1 MKSSYLSHVKETLM
15 KLSEKIAE
23 FFDPFTKNPPI
34 VYNMPQENVGTFA
47 NQLVEKNTKFMD
59 QMCENKLQL
68 LPINQR
74 KISQFS
80 YWSV

>member
-1 MKSSYLSHVKETLM
+1 MKV
-15 KLSEKIAE
+15 SEKITE
-23 FFDPFTKNPPI
+23 FFDPFTKNSPI
-34 VYNMPQENVGTFA
+34 VSNMPQKNPRRTFA
-47 NQLVEKNTKFMD
+47 NQSVEKNTKFMD

-80 YWSV
+80 YWSVKKREIHQ

>member
-1 MKSSYLSHVKETLM
+1 MKV
-15 KLSEKIAE
+15 SEKITE

-34 VYNMPQENVGTFA
+34 VSNIPQKNARTRTFA
-47 NQLVEKNTKFMD
+47 NQSIEKNTKFMD

-80 YWSV
+80 YWSVKKREIHQ